1 MKKYLFALLLL
12 TASVFAAARLQRAAE
27 GPDQE
32 FRCHLAEIRCDACR
46 SEVTTELKNESG
58 IRAVRFEGEE
68 RKDLVVT
75 HASSRSRESLK
86 QSLKRLGYPL
96 ETPEGGTA
104 KPVSSD
110 NCACPVERAKAGYLK

>member
-1 MKKYLFALLLL
+1 MKKHLFTLLFL
-12 TASVFAAARLQRAAE
+12 TASVFAAARLQKAAE

-58 IRAVRFEGEE
+58 IRAVRFEGED

>member
-1 MKKYLFALLLL
+1 MKKYLFTLLFL
-12 TASVFAAARLQRAAE
+12 TVSVFAAARLQKAAE

-58 IRAVRFEGEE
+58 IRAVRFEGED

-86 QSLKRLGYPL
+86 QSLKRLGYPM

>member
-1 MKKYLFALLLL
+1 MKKYLFVLLLL
-12 TASVFAAARLQRAAE
+12 TASVSANRLQRAAE

-32 FRCHLAEIRCDACR
+32 FRCHLAEIRCDSCR
-46 SEVTTELKNESG
+46 FEVASELKKGSG
-58 IRAVRFEGEE
+58 IRSVRFEGED

-75 HASSRSRESLK
+75 HASSRSQDSLK
-86 QSLKRLGYPL
+86 LSLKLLGYPL
-96 ETPEGGTA
+96 ETPEGSAA